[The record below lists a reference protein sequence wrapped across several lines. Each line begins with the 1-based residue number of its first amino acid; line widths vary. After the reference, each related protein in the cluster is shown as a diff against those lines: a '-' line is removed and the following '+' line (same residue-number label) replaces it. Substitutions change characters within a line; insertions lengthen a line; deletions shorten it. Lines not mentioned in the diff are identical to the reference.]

1 MEMGKEEN
9 KEGNLEEEE
18 CGLGGEDE
26 ECNMEKGVSFDLQ
39 CFFRKMQTRFPNSR
53 DDQGTNHSKL
63 L

>member
-26 ECNMEKGVSFDLQ
+26 ECNMEKGVSFNLQ
-39 CFFRKMQTRFPNSR
+39 CFFRKI
-53 DDQGTNHSKL
+53 H
-63 L
+63 

>member
-1 MEMGKEEN
+1 MDK
-9 KEGNLEEEE
+9 KGNLEEE

-26 ECNMEKGVSFDLQ
+26 ECNMEKGVSFNLQ
-39 CFFRKMQTRFPNSR
+39 CFFRKMQARFPNSR